1 MSPSL
6 GVQKL
11 KQLQQQQRQL
21 SHRHLLSSSSSSS
34 KKRSSLHMVSPYP
47 NRRQST
53 MVVKMTLLV
62 LLVLYVIRVVESFS
76 VTGIN
81 IGQRSYRPTRSHGS
95 SSLLSLSLPPFHGR
109 TRSFL
114 KLSASNEDDDEGDG
128 TPPLS
133 SKSTTDLKPLYDGT
147 GYTFPDTS
155 TQEGLAEVL
164 ECTFVNACLQLSQG
178 YVDVLKLFIAGC
190 IACYERQFSVIDMND
205 SLTKCDLEIQ
215 TANRPL
221 MEEETKLRF
230 QWLCVVYLTLDSMG
244 HSNSDA
250 NGTGDDGKERTDSI
264 PEDVRDMYAPYVSI
278 VGDKYKEIIKTKGGS
293 MSSYFQDSPISVE
306 DLIKQKKESEEGD
319 KATASMTPIEEA
331 ILLQSLRVAT
341 LTPVVVSESSASKE
355 VMESSSSSSSK
366 GSSKGSGEV
375 DDEIMPPTPPIEG
388 AFQ

>member
-1 MSPSL
+1 MSSSL
-6 GVQKL
+6 GIQKL
-11 KQLQQQQRQL
+11 KQQQQQQRQL
-21 SHRHLLSSSSSSS
+21 SHRHLMSSSSSAS
-34 KKRSSLHMVSPYP
+34 KKRYSLHMVSPYP
-47 NRRQST
+47 NRRQLP
-53 MVVKMTLLV
+53 MVVKVTLLV
-62 LLVLYVIRVVESFS
+62 LLVLYVIHIVESFS
-76 VTGIN
+76 ATGVN
-81 IGQRSYRPTRSHGS
+81 ISQRSSRPTRSHGS
-95 SSLLSLSLPPFHGR
+95 SSLLSLPFQPFHR
-109 TRSFL
+109 RASSFL
-114 KLSASNEDDDEGDG
+114 KLSASNDDDEEEDG
-128 TPPLS
+128 PQPSS

-190 IACYERQFSVIDMND
+190 IACYERQFSVMDIND

-244 HSNSDA
+244 YSNSDA
-250 NGTGDDGKERTDSI
+250 SGTSDDGKQRTDSI
-264 PEDVRDMYAPYVSI
+264 TAEVRDMYAPYVRI
-278 VGDKYKEIIKTKGGS
+278 VGDKYKEIIQTKGGS

-306 DLIKQKKESEEGD
+306 DLMKEKKESEEGD
-319 KATASMTPIEEA
+319 KAKTSMSPIEEA

-366 GSSKGSGEV
+366 GSLKERGED